1 MVLESEDISQEAEK
15 VSGPQNKM
23 KRGMTNDG
31 SEKITNRGR
40 QAIRH
45 QPADVIAVHEYR
57 DQYSQALEG
66 SSSYD
71 DWNGLVWGLRC

>member
-15 VSGPQNKM
+15 VSGPQNMM
-23 KRGMTNDG
+23 KRGMVDV
-31 SEKITNRGR
+31 KTNRGR

-45 QPADVIAVHEYR
+45 QPAYVIAVHEYR
-57 DQYSQALEG
+57 NQYSQALEG

-71 DWNGLVWGLRC
+71 DWNGLMRGLRC